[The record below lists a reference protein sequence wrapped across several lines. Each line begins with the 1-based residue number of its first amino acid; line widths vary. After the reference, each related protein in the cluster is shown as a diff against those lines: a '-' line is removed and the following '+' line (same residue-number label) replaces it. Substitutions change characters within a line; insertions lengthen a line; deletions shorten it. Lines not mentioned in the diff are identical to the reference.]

1 MEFMGNSPT
10 TTGILLGIHGSLFVG
25 NSKTNKILS
34 DNNLLNGLILVIKHG
49 WLENPARRGA
59 GEWLVNGSFFVTSME

>member
-1 MEFMGNSPT
+1 MGNSPT
-10 TTGILLGIHGSLFVG
+10 KTGILLGIHGSLFVG
-25 NSKTNKILS
+25 NSKTKILS

>member
-1 MEFMGNSPT
+1 M
-10 TTGILLGIHGSLFVG
+10 G
-25 NSKTNKILS
+25 NSKTKILS